1 MNCPFRVGRAEP
13 ASRQHRL
20 ASCDAGSVEDTPS
33 GTATFLFTDIE
44 DSSRLWDLHP
54 IQMRRRLERHDE
66 LMTSAIVGNSS
77 R

>member
-1 MNCPFRVGRAEP
+1 MAAGWN
-13 ASRQHRL
+13 
-20 ASCDAGSVEDTPS
+20 AGSVEDIPS
-33 GTATFLFTDIE
+33 GTVTFLFTDIE

-54 IQMRRRLERHDE
+54 IQMRRGLERPDR